1 LELNETIEISIDN
14 EEQGQ
19 AIQSEESEDDKLKIS
34 DMDTLPMPKK
44 DALASSAIAPAVA
57 SDASPAVLVPMEIQA
72 NKNDSSRKAA
82 KVMEA
87 EELTSHN
94 LLIPDVAKINKIEQM
109 ENSEVALLEP
119 NASLREE

>member
-72 NKNDSSRKAA
+72 NKNDSARKAA

>member
-1 LELNETIEISIDN
+1 MELNETIEISIDN

-72 NKNDSSRKAA
+72 NKNDSARKAA

>member
-1 LELNETIEISIDN
+1 MELNETIEISIDN